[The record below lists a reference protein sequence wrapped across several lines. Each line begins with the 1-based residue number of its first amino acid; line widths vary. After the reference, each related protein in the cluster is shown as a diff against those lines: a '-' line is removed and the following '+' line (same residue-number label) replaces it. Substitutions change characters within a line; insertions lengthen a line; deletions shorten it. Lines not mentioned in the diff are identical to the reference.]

1 MQVPVLR
8 ESNIQ
13 SASEAVSQ
21 SRPSQGRRKKSI
33 SARENQ
39 PHHKASLRSSLT
51 QKVVIGYRPS
61 RTFVVEEKDEQA
73 KSDIFEQADNVNEPN
88 FEKSAPQEGFTG
100 SFLASSDH

>member
-13 SASEAVSQ
+13 SNSEVVSQ
-21 SRPSQGRRKKSI
+21 SRLSQHLRKKS
-33 SARENQ
+33 SSLRENES
-39 PHHKASLRSSLT
+39 KLKGSLKSSLT
-51 QKVVIGYRPS
+51 QKVEIGYRPS

-73 KSDIFEQADNVNEPN
+73 TSDIFERAADVNEPN

-100 SFLASSDH
+100 SF